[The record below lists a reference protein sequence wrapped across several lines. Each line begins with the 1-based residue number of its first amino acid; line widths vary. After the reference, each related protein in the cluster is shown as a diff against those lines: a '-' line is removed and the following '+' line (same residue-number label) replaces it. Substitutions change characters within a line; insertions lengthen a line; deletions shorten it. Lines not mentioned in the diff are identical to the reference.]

1 MDKFYLKWDGFK
13 DNFGETFQK
22 FREDQKLFDV
32 TLVTDDGQHI
42 QAHKMILS
50 AGSLFFSNIFLR
62 SHSQNMLVYLKGIN
76 SGELQHAMDFLYNG
90 EASVTNEEIAL
101 FFETGKELQIKG
113 LEGGFIDNQEPVEAS
128 EVPKKFKVSDDSW
141 NRKTIDQEIYHIEEN
156 IEENIADLYSV
167 GNKATEIVNIYEKE
181 HEYAAETKLGRKNVI
196 VGEPEHVKG
205 YPVGKINTS
214 QVATNTIN
222 ELDLQILEIIEK
234 KEGLWH
240 CKVCPRTA
248 NKKSHIQEHAESH
261 IEGMI
266 HICYICE
273 KTFPYRKNLRDHK
286 RYKHSIKN

>member
-32 TLVTDDGQHI
+32 TRVTDDGQHI
-42 QAHKMILS
+42 QDRKMILS

-113 LEGGFIDNQEPVEAS
+113 LEGGFMDNQEPVEAS
-128 EVPKKFKVSDDSW
+128 EVSKKFKVSDDSW
-141 NRKTIDQEIYHIEEN
+141 NRKTIDQEIYHF
-156 IEENIADLYSV
+156 EENIADLYSV
-167 GNKATEIVNIYEKE
+167 GNKATEIVNIYENE

-196 VGEPEHVKG
+196 VDEPEHVKG
-205 YPVGKINTS
+205 YPVGKIVKFQQTQLMNLIS
-214 QVATNTIN
+214 KYWKS
-222 ELDLQILEIIEK
+222 LK
-234 KEGLWH
+234 KR
-240 CKVCPRTA
+240 KVYGIA
-248 NKKSHIQEHAESH
+248 KFVQEQQ
-261 IEGMI
+261 
-266 HICYICE
+266 
-273 KTFPYRKNLRDHK
+273 
-286 RYKHSIKN
+286 IKNHTYKSTQNHT